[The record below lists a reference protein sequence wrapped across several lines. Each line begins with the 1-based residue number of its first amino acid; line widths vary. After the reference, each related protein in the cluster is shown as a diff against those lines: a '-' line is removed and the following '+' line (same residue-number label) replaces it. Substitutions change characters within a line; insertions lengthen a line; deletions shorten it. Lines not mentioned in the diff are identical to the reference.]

1 MANNKITGVITMMV
15 VGGLLLVL
23 FIGRWL
29 QTEFNTAKL
38 ELNKDIFE
46 QFIDAKTRLTD
57 TLIAK
62 NLIQPILDDT
72 AGFKI
77 ETYAK
82 KGVNGDG
89 DSVQIIT
96 STAFGDTAP
105 NLIEVKGLPHGVEQE
120 SFNLEFSTDSSV
132 IFCFK
137 V

>member
-15 VGGLLLVL
+15 AGGLLLVL

-72 AGFKI
+72 A
-77 ETYAK
+77 
-82 KGVNGDG
+82 
-89 DSVQIIT
+89 
-96 STAFGDTAP
+96 
-105 NLIEVKGLPHGVEQE
+105 
-120 SFNLEFSTDSSV
+120 
-132 IFCFK
+132 
-137 V
+137 

>member
-62 NLIQPILDDT
+62 NLIRPILDDT

-82 KGVNGDG
+82 KG
-89 DSVQIIT
+89 
-96 STAFGDTAP
+96 
-105 NLIEVKGLPHGVEQE
+105 K
-120 SFNLEFSTDSSV
+120 
-132 IFCFK
+132 
-137 V
+137 